1 MNSGICGHE
10 FLKKR
15 LLIQKTSTGKAPY
28 RCFGSQAAPYEHM
41 ATQKNCYFKTLLLK
55 QQFLFFQ
62 SFTSNIFNQ
71 QLVLFSFPIDI
82 LSIPL
87 YSVPCPHSLL
97 SPELPPSQ
105 SCHQSLP
112 NMSYGSGSSP
122 DLLSQ
127 QLLQVCVPA
136 LQYIL
141 SH

>member
-15 LLIQKTSTGKAPY
+15 LLIQKTYHWQSSLQMFWQPSSSLRTHGNTK
-28 RCFGSQAAPYEHM
+28 ELL
-41 ATQKNCYFKTLLLK
+41 FKTLLLK

-82 LSIPL
+82 PSIPL

-97 SPELPPSQ
+97 SQELPPSQ

-112 NMSYGSGSSP
+112 NMSYGSDSSP
-122 DLLSQ
+122 DLLLQ

-136 LQYIL
+136 LRYIL